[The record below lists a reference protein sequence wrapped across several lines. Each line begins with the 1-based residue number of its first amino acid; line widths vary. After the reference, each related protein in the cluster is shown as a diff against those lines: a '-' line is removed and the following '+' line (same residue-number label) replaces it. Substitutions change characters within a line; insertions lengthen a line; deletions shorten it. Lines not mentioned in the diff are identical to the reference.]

1 LIDFIVASK
10 GERIANPLEMGEWE
24 AGEYQ
29 PKIG

>member
-1 LIDFIVASK
+1 VASK